1 MIDLNVV
8 LRFRIIEYQRLLLL
22 RVSFLVNLWLIYTWW
37 PWVALNSAVSRRAM
51 KSKWLF
57 FGRNGG
63 GIGDGDIRKMVYFES
78 SIDPSFTR
86 SEVCPIYFSDFFPQ
100 PPGVAFRMVL
110 DTSLSFH
117 LKNCFS
123 FSKGRD
129 KTRVIVY
136 RCPGNTAVQVTYF
149 SSILEHSCKVY
160 RVSHSIQLHL
170 IS

>member
-1 MIDLNVV
+1 
-8 LRFRIIEYQRLLLL
+8 
-22 RVSFLVNLWLIYTWW
+22 
-37 PWVALNSAVSRRAM
+37 
-51 KSKWLF
+51 
-57 FGRNGG
+57 
-63 GIGDGDIRKMVYFES
+63 MVYFES

-100 PPGVAFRMVL
+100 PPGVTFRMVL

-136 RCPGNTAVQVTYF
+136 RCPGNTAVQVTHIFPRYENILARFIGYRIVF
-149 SSILEHSCKVY
+149 SY
-160 RVSHSIQLHL
+160 
-170 IS
+170 ISFPNKNYYYQYTRPNRKSSSSKHTLSGPQMTDSGLLMHYQPYS